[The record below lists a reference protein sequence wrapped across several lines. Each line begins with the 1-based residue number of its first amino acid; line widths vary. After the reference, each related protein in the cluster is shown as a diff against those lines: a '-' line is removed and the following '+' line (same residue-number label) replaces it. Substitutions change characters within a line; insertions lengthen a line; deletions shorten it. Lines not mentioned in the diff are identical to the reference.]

1 MTRAG
6 EETRTFDWDTA
17 MYSARSLLGWSL
29 KEFWTATPALL
40 DSQMRCH
47 LKMHRP
53 PKGKKHGAVPVQKVK
68 YIDQLPGNFW

>member
-6 EETRTFDWDTA
+6 EDDRTCDWDTA

-29 KEFWTATPALL
+29 QEFWAATPALL
-40 DSQMRCH
+40 DSQMRCY
-47 LKMHRP
+47 LKMRRP
-53 PKGKKHGAVPVQKVK
+53 SKGKRATAATVQKVK